1 MATSMAYAMVTK
13 LSIALVEMDK
23 MGKIGK
29 MAIKMG
35 EVSTVGLPIG
45 VRIGGSTQPR
55 SAAGG
60 GKMGKIS
67 GVIGRTFGLV
77 HGENSGEH
85 GPGRQRP
92 PAGAG
97 DQYGPARRAALAGWS
112 AVASQVV
119 LTYTAPIVVAL
130 APTDADRPALIRSP
144 KRVLAHCGDGLQ
156 WVMKHLPT
164 A

>member
-1 MATSMAYAMVTK
+1 MVTK

-77 HGENSGEH
+77 HGENSGEDEPPTTMVSE
-85 GPGRQRP
+85 GVWRLVGGEDVLGCWERSSAPLRWPRARSWSTA
-92 PAGAG
+92 PAG
-97 DQYGPARRAALAGWS
+97 W
-112 AVASQVV
+112 
-119 LTYTAPIVVAL
+119 
-130 APTDADRPALIRSP
+130 
-144 KRVLAHCGDGLQ
+144 C
-156 WVMKHLPT
+156 W
-164 A
+164 